1 MPDDQDTLIQRRP
14 KLTSSQ
20 SARRQP
26 ALVMLLGP
34 QVGRVYRLKPGRH
47 SIGRSYSRD
56 ITVDEDGVSRT
67 HAILNVDD
75 EGGVS
80 VSDAGSTNGTTLN
93 RELLTRFPRQLKDGD
108 RVSLG
113 GSVTFKFVW
122 LDALEEKITV
132 ELYDS
137 AVRDPLTGA
146 WNRRYLDVQLHAEL
160 SAARRRGLELS
171 MLALDLDHFKQVND
185 QHGHAVGD
193 QALRAVSEALISAC
207 GEAATVARVGGEE
220 FAVLLPGHDLA
231 QATELAERIRAAVA
245 AVQIPT
251 EREAARVTVSLGVAS
266 LAPEMS
272 AQGLYTLAD
281 ARLYQAKAEG
291 RDRVVSR

>member
-14 KLTSSQ
+14 KLTTSQ

-47 SIGRSYSRD
+47 TIGRSYSRE

-67 HAILNVDD
+67 HAILAVDD

-80 VSDAGSTNGTTLN
+80 VADAGSTNGTTLN

-160 SAARRRGLELS
+160 GAARRRGLELS

-185 QHGHAVGD
+185 LHGHAIGD
-193 QALRAVSEALISAC
+193 QTLRAVSEALLSAC

-220 FAVLLPGHDLA
+220 FAVLLPGQDLS
-231 QATELAERIRAAVA
+231 QATALAERIRAAVSA
-245 AVQIPT
+245 IEIPT
-251 EREAARVTVSLGVAS
+251 ERGPVRVTVSLGVAS

-291 RDRVVSR
+291 RDRVIGG

>member
-34 QVGRVYRLKPGRH
+34 QVGRVFRLKPGRH

-251 EREAARVTVSLGVAS
+251 EREAAQVTVSLGVAS

-291 RDRVVSR
+291 RDRVVSS